1 MSSNSNNIT
10 IAIVRALC
18 CLLVFSQLWFGPTS
32 VLRHKNSYVMPTST
46 TPSRKGPFKMPRI
59 GPAYDIFQPLYDMNE
74 TKKNTPLIVS
84 PSEFIKTFEERISW
98 VDTMVSKSPK
108 FEHITPKQ
116 HATTMYIE
124 MMKSF
129 VSAVVFND
137 AELMVIPAHPKAD
150 QKQRAVQF
158 NKTLREK
165 GSDWAYSGDTMVGT
179 KRLDNIFNLLT
190 DVISNDIKGDYIET
204 GVWRGGA
211 SIFAKA
217 VISALEDDPN
227 DELETRR
234 VSYVA
239 DSFKG
244 LPPGDKVLHKGD
256 KHWDEWKYLEVSV
269 DTVANNFIKYGLL
282 DSNVVFAKGF
292 FNETMPPLST
302 LIQSL
307 SVIRLDVSVISYSST
322 SIHTF
327 GNCLFT
333 QHMFCLV
340 QQKCHHRE
348 IFMSPLSTYCT
359 ICTIN

>member
-1 MSSNSNNIT
+1 
-10 IAIVRALC
+10 
-18 CLLVFSQLWFGPTS
+18 
-32 VLRHKNSYVMPTST
+32 
-46 TPSRKGPFKMPRI
+46 MPRI

-74 TKKNTPLIVS
+74 TKKNTPLIAS

-98 VDTMVSKSPK
+98 VDTMVRKPPK

-116 HATTMYIE
+116 HATTMYVE

-137 AELMVIPAHPKAD
+137 AELMVVPEHVRAE
-150 QKQRAVQF
+150 KQRAVGF
-158 NKTLREK
+158 NKTHREE
-165 GSDWAYSGDTMVGT
+165 GIDWAYSGDTMVGT
-179 KRLDNIFNLLT
+179 KRLNNIFNLLT
-190 DVISNDIKGDYIET
+190 NVISNDIKGDYIET

-211 SIFAKA
+211 SVFAKA
-217 VISALEDDPN
+217 VITALEDDPN

-239 DSFKG
+239 DSFRG
-244 LPPGDKVLHKGD
+244 LPPGDKGLHEED
-256 KHWDEWKYLEVSV
+256 TNWDEWKYLEVSA

-282 DSNVVFAKGF
+282 DSNVVFARGF

-302 LIQSL
+302 LIKSL
-307 SVIRLDVSVISYSST
+307 SVMRLDVSVILYSNTT
-322 SIHTF
+322 SVHAF

-340 QQKCHHRE
+340 KQKCHHRE
-348 IFMSPLSTYCT
+348 IFMSPLSTNCI
-359 ICTIN
+359 ICTVN